1 MKTIVVSNMI
11 KTFPN
16 LKEIEDSKGK
26 RRIDFSQEM
35 EEEVYIHGKIFLLVE
50 HYWVCRKYVYYVYG
64 V

>member
-1 MKTIVVSNMI
+1 MI

-50 HYWVCRKYVYYVYG
+50 HY
-64 V
+64 